1 MPRPIDAKGIYLPA
15 LDGIRALAVGAVVA
29 YHLGVDQT
37 PGGLLGVGIFFTL
50 SGFLIT
56 GILRSSWERRG
67 NFDLRH
73 FWVRRA
79 RRLLPAVILLLVVVV
94 SVTLLTNRDELGVRG
109 AEALAALFY
118 VSNWTTIHLGVSY
131 FQRFNG
137 PGPLD
142 HLWSLA
148 VEEQF
153 YVFWPLILWG
163 LVTVW
168 RRRWDRVALTTL
180 GVAAVSF
187 VLLWVLANPGF
198 DNTRAYEGTDTRAGG
213 LLVGAALGMLWRPSK
228 LSATIAARPRL
239 ILDGVGVASL
249 LVIALLVV
257 RTDEYSIFIYRG
269 GLLVLSLA
277 TAALIAV
284 TTHPASVLSKVVGA
298 QPFRWIGE
306 RSYGIYLW
314 HLPVIVFMPAD
325 VLANSPLRP
334 LVLVAIIVALAALSW
349 TLVEDPIRRRGL
361 KGAFQR
367 GREHQAWA
375 GAPARSSSRGGGTAL
390 VTNVVAL
397 VLIATAGLTAMN
409 VSGASA
415 RDTAAAGTGSPIDP
429 NNPLG
434 PPPAPDPTKTP
445 SGTPSSGSATSG
457 SSSSATASP
466 AGLAQTSCTS
476 VFHVGDSTSLG
487 LVSKDWLPNPADR
500 IDAQYKLFGATN
512 VGTDILGARSIVERW
527 NNQPNAE
534 DAVKTQIASG
544 YNGCWVFAM
553 GINEA
558 ANQAVGGNTSFDT
571 RIDLLMR
578 HVGDSPVLWITAKT
592 LLTKTAYAEVQ
603 MQKWNDALV
612 AACAKYPNMRV
623 YDWAAEVQDPWFGPD
638 KIHFSTTGW
647 RERAHRIA
655 EATAIAFPKGG
666 QPPDS
671 CLIRTPS

>member
-1 MPRPIDAKGIYLPA
+1 MPRPIDARGTYLPA

-29 YHLGVDQT
+29 YHLGVGQT

-56 GILRSSWERRG
+56 GILRATWERRG
-67 NFDLRH
+67 SFDLRH

-79 RRLLPAVILLLVVVV
+79 RRLLPAVTLLLVVVLG
-94 SVTLLTNRDELGVRG
+94 VTLLTNRAELGVRG
-109 AEALAALFY
+109 AKTLATLFY

-163 LVTVW
+163 LVTVC
-168 RRRWDRVALTTL
+168 RRRWGKVALTTL
-180 GVAAVSF
+180 GLAVVSF
-187 VLLWVLANPGF
+187 VLLWVLAKPGF
-198 DNTRAYEGTDTRAGG
+198 DNTRPYEGTDTRAGG
-213 LLVGAALGMLWRPSK
+213 LLVGAALGMVWRPSK
-228 LSATIAARPRL
+228 LSATIGARPRL
-239 ILDGVGVASL
+239 ILDGVGVAAL
-249 LVIALLVV
+249 LVMALLVV

-277 TAALIAV
+277 MAALIAV

-314 HLPVIVFMPAD
+314 HLPVVVFMPED
-325 VLANSPLRP
+325 VLADSPLRP
-334 LVLVAIIVALAALSW
+334 LVLVAITVALAALSW

-390 VTNVVAL
+390 VPNVVAL

-415 RDTAAAGTGSPIDP
+415 RDIAALSPGDLD
-429 NNPLG
+429 NPPL
-434 PPPAPDPTKTP
+434 PPPVAALTTTTP
-445 SGTPSSGSATSG
+445 ATDVN
-457 SSSSATASP
+457 TNN
-466 AGLAQTSCTS
+466 LKMSCTS
-476 VFHVGDSTSLG
+476 VFHVGDSTSVG
-487 LVSKDWLPNPADR
+487 LMSRDYLPNPADR
-500 IDAQYKLFGATN
+500 VDAQYKLFGAAN
-512 VGTDILGARSIVERW
+512 ARTDILGARSIVEGW
-527 NNQPNAE
+527 NNQPNGE
-534 DAVKTQIASG
+534 DVVKTQIANG
-544 YNGCWVFAM
+544 YDGCWVFAM
-553 GINEA
+553 GTNEA
-558 ANQAVGGNTSFDT
+558 ANQAVGGNTPMDQ
-571 RIDLLMR
+571 RIDLLMK
-578 HVGDSPVLWITAKT
+578 HVGDSPVLWVTVKT
-592 LLTKTAYAEVQ
+592 LLTKGPYAEVE
-603 MQKWNDALV
+603 MQKWDDALV
-612 AACAKYPNMRV
+612 AACSTYPHMRV
-623 YDWAAEVQDPWFGPD
+623 YDWAAEVQGKWYISD
-638 KIHFSTTGW
+638 KIHFTTPGYQQ
-647 RERAHRIA
+647 RGHRIA
-655 EATAIAFPKGG
+655 EAMAIAFPKGG
-666 QPPDS
+666 QSPDG
-671 CLIRTPS
+671 CLIRTPG